1 MQLGSLFLRKGKGA
15 LVVMNG
21 QINSA
26 RAVTKSNTNHLETF
40 RSLEFGQLGLVDED
54 GVRFYRAPLREQ
66 TLQIDSEIDLGPV
79 EIILSYAGAGGSLIQ
94 SLMRVGD
101 MNGLVISG
109 LGLGCVSIPMYDAI
123 KDIRDKGVPVVLS
136 TRAPTGRIFSLSA
149 MKGSSLTLKQIECVM
164 ADNLSPQKARVL
176 RMLALTE
183 TRDPGALQ
191 RYFEN

>member
-1 MQLGSLFLRKGKGA
+1 
-15 LVVMNG
+15 MNG

-26 RAVTKSNTNHLETF
+26 RAVTKSNTSHLETF
-40 RSLEFGQLGLVDED
+40 HSLEFGQLGLVDED